1 MVSIWGSAAKNK
13 LKPLQSIQNRCI
25 KAVYNKDR
33 LFSTETL
40 YTEADLSILPI
51 MALKEIQTVCN
62 MHNLLH
68 NQQAHHN
75 IVLSQRDDPHYTRN
89 RDQLFVSRCR
99 TETGKKSFNY
109 YGKTRYNL
117 LPSSIKNQLNFQKFK
132 QLVKSH
138 VKADVRQ
145 FIL

>member
-62 MHNLLH
+62 MHNLFH

-75 IVLSQRDDPHYTRN
+75 FVLSQRDHPHYTRN

-117 LPSSIKNQLNFQKFK
+117 LPPSIKNQLNFQKFK